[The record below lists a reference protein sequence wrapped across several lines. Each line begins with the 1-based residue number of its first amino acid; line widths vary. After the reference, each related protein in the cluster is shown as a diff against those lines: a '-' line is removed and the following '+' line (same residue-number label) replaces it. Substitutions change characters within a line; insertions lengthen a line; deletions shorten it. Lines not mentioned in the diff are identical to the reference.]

1 MESNYEK
8 QVYQSR
14 EIYQGY
20 DQRTLAKK
28 FGLSYDGSF
37 LYLEMLKEEYRISDQ
52 DGSIEKRCPE
62 GWQVCLDYQKV
73 MTLYDILCHSGQSSP
88 QLSGQWCQ
96 ISSLQATGSIP
107 STDWFTRKYAKKFS
121 GRTETLAEICRRL
134 GAEMLSVP
142 ASADVCCKIPFFS
155 FFPVIF
161 QFWDGDEEFSPKISL
176 LWDRNALQ
184 FLHFET
190 LYYAIG
196 VLMERLASDMEGFL
210 IDKDFQ

>member
-14 EIYQGY
+14 EIYLGY
-20 DQRTLAKK
+20 DQRVLAEK
-28 FGLSYDGSF
+28 FGLPYDGSF
-37 LYLEMLKEEYRISDQ
+37 LYLEMLKEDYRISSR
-52 DGSIEKRCPE
+52 DGSIEKKCPE

-73 MTLYDILCHSGQSSP
+73 MTCYDILCHSGQSRP

-96 ISSLQATGSIP
+96 TASLQAAGSIP
-107 STDWFTRKYAKKFS
+107 PTGWFIRKYGKKFS
-121 GRTETLAEICRRL
+121 GRTEILAEVCRRL

-142 ASADVCCKIPFFS
+142 ASADVCCKIAFFS
-155 FFPVIF
+155 FFPIIF
-161 QFWDGDEEFSPKISL
+161 QFWDGDEEFAPKISI

-190 LYYAIG
+190 LYYVIG